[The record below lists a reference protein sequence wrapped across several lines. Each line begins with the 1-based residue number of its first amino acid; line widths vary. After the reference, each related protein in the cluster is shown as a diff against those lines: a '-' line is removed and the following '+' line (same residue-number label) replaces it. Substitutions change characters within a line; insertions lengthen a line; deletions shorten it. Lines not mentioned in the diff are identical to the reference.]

1 MIFAEMA
8 GYLKKRNLKIK
19 DYIDEIY
26 KKYGYFEEYLDS
38 VYFQGKDGNAT
49 MKTIMESFRELDS
62 FEKIGDLK
70 KKKDFIKDEENPQDL
85 LKFYFDDETW
95 FALRPSGTEPKL
107 KIYAYVVSDN
117 KEEAKEKI
125 NIMKEEIMEKIHTS
139 RWNNDSLLWL

>member
-1 MIFAEMA
+1 
-8 GYLKKRNLKIK
+8 
-19 DYIDEIY
+19 IDEIY

-70 KKKDFIKDEENPQDL
+70 KKEDFIKDEENPQDL

-139 RWNNDSLLWL
+139 R